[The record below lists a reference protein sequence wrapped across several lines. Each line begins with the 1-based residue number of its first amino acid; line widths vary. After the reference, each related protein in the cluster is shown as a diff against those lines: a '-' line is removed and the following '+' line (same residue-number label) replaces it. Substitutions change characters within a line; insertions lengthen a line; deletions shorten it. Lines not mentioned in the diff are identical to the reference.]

1 MLQELLLYAS
11 IPVVSAIVGWG
22 TNVLALKMT
31 FWPVEFVG
39 VFPPWLGW
47 QGIIPSKARK
57 MANTTVDLIT
67 TRLVGVEEVFAR
79 LDADLV
85 LDAMRP
91 QIDAM
96 LREIIHKVVSDHS
109 PEVWAMMPEALR
121 EEIFKKAAADA
132 EGVVRDSFEQLT
144 DEIEEILDL
153 KRMAVDALMADK
165 AFINTIFLE
174 CGREEFRFIE
184 RSGITFGFLFG
195 LLQMAVWFFYKEAWV
210 LPAMGL
216 LVGWATNFL
225 ALRLIFSPLRP
236 IRLPGVV
243 IQGLFLKRQDEV
255 SEAYARLITEK
266 IVNTENIME
275 AIFQGPTTDR
285 IVEIIDAQVRE
296 SVESYAGLNAPIF
309 NLVVGSE
316 RYATIKQRVTDL
328 IVEGAPK
335 GPVRAVLPYAEE
347 AMDLEATLRTRLQAL
362 SPPDF
367 VGLLRPI
374 FQEDEYKLIAVGA
387 VLGALVGAAQGFV
400 LWG

>member
-1 MLQELLLYAS
+1 MLHELLLYAS
-11 IPVVSAIVGWG
+11 IPLMSAIVGWG

-31 FWPVEFVG
+31 FWPIEFVG
-39 VFPPWLGW
+39 IPPWLGW

-79 LDADLV
+79 LDADRV
-85 LDAMRP
+85 IDEMRP
-91 QIDAM
+91 HVDAM
-96 LREIIHKVVSDHS
+96 LREVVHKVVSDHS
-109 PEVWAMMPEALR
+109 PQVWRVMPESLK
-121 EEIFKKAAADA
+121 EEIFKKALADA
-132 EGVVRDSFEQLT
+132 EGVVRESFTQLT

-153 KRMAVDALMADK
+153 KRMAVDALLADRG
-165 AFINTIFLE
+165 FINTIFLE

-195 LLQMAVWFFYKEAWV
+195 LLQMVAWYFYKAPWV

-216 LVGWATNFL
+216 LVGWATNIL
-225 ALRLIFSPLRP
+225 ALRLIFSPLKP
-236 IRLPGVV
+236 IRLPGAT

-266 IVNTENIME
+266 IVNTRNIME
-275 AIFQGPTTDR
+275 AIFHGPTTDR
-285 IVEIIDAQVRE
+285 IVEIIDDQVRA
-296 SVESYAGLNAPIF
+296 SVESYAGINGPIF

-316 RYATIKQRVTDL
+316 RYEAIKARVTQL
-328 IVEGAPK
+328 IVEGAPD

-347 AMDLEATLRTRLQAL
+347 AMDLEGTLRVRLQAL
-362 SPPDF
+362 SPPEF
-367 VGLLRPI
+367 VDLLRPV
-374 FQEDEYKLIAVGA
+374 FQEDEWKLVTVGA
-387 VLGALVGAAQGFV
+387 LLGALVGAAQGFL

>member
-39 VFPPWLGW
+39 IPPLLGW

-57 MANTTVDLIT
+57 MANTTVDLST

-79 LDADLV
+79 LDADRV

-91 QIDAM
+91 QIDSM

-109 PEVWAMMPEALR
+109 PEIWAMMPEALR

-132 EGVVRDSFEQLT
+132 EGVVRESFFQLT

-174 CGREEFRFIE
+174 CGRDEFRFIE

-195 LLQMAVWFFYKEAWV
+195 LIQMAVWFFYKEAWV

-236 IRLPGVV
+236 ITLPGVS

-266 IVNTENIME
+266 IVNTSNIME

-285 IVEIIDAQVRE
+285 IVEIIDAQVRS

-316 RYATIKQRVTDL
+316 RYETIKQRVTEL
-328 IVEGAPK
+328 IVEGAPT

-387 VLGALVGAAQGFV
+387 VLGALVGALQAFV